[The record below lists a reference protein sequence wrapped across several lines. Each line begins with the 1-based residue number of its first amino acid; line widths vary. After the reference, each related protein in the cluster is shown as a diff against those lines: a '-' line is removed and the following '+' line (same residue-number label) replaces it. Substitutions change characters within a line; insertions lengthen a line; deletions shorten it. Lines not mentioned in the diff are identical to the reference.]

1 MVSWRALS
9 MLYFSVY
16 FTDPEL
22 NYNHPQA
29 PQFCIPYNS
38 HPVLALPYNSHP
50 VLALPHL
57 FLYLY
62 RLRHAV
68 DEEIKKKIDR
78 NCRKVYLK

>member
-38 HPVLALPYNSHP
+38 HPVLALP
-50 VLALPHL
+50 HL

-78 NCRKVYLK
+78 NCKKVYLK